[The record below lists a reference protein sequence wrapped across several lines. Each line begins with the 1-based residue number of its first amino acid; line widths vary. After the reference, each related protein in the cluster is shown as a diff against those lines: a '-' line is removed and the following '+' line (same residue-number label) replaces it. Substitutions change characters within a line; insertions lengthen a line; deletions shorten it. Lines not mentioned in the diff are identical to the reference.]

1 MVLGQAGVPQEGLE
15 VGRGAARKLLM
26 GGSKPG
32 VDLGCLRVRRSRSDT
47 LPKHQ
52 FGGGYEETM
61 KGRSSKVTHLFHP
74 LKGVGG
80 YIYIYI
86 YIQGAHA
93 SPPTPS
99 FHQG

>member
-1 MVLGQAGVPQEGLE
+1 MMVLGRAGVPQGGLE
-15 VGRGAARKLLM
+15 VGRGAARRLLM

-32 VDLGCLRVRRSRSDT
+32 VDLGCLRVRRRRSDT

-74 LKGVGG
+74 LKGAGG
-80 YIYIYI
+80 YMERERETEREMFCD
-86 YIQGAHA
+86 
-93 SPPTPS
+93 PPNA
-99 FHQG
+99 